1 MNGSKLIKHITER
14 VEDELDKLYLDKK
27 TCTVA
32 EVQDVLEKMMMVHK
46 LPETAKS
53 MILYRAERDRIR
65 ESKSKI
71 MDTIAEI
78 TQADVKKSNL
88 LRDNRKY
95 QWRYTSLRH
104 VSLW

>member
-1 MNGSKLIKHITER
+1 
-14 VEDELDKLYLDKK
+14 
-27 TCTVA
+27 
-32 EVQDVLEKMMMVHK
+32 
-46 LPETAKS
+46 

-88 LRDNRKY
+88 LRDNR
-95 QWRYTSLRH
+95 
-104 VSLW
+104 